1 MQEVFPESRAARSFP
16 AGGTRWGAGGG
27 RSGGAAASRRRWKP
41 EREPRNSRQNAM
53 HKVRA
58 AVGFGGR
65 PALRQDLPPGPTA
78 GYGKPYVRWCGR
90 VPGRNPRY
98 PTRSSGIRCFVSGR
112 ARTALAQGSEEFS
125 YVVDE
130 QAGLFHGGEMPAS
143 RHLGPLLDVVGG
155 FHPLAGR
162 EEKGAKTIKGKP
174 RKGRRSKP
182 ARSSPRRAMCC
193 GRSTMPE
200 TRPHAMQQKPSA
212 ELLTEQSRVSR

>member
-98 PTRSSGIRCFVSGR
+98 PTRSSERPNS
-112 ARTALAQGSEEFS
+112 
-125 YVVDE
+125 
-130 QAGLFHGGEMPAS
+130 
-143 RHLGPLLDVVGG
+143 
-155 FHPLAGR
+155 
-162 EEKGAKTIKGKP
+162 
-174 RKGRRSKP
+174 SKRP
-182 ARSSPRRAMCC
+182 NSSD
-193 GRSTMPE
+193 
-200 TRPHAMQQKPSA
+200 RPNSA
-212 ELLTEQSRVSR
+212 ERPNSRRWHGRLRACSTSLGAGFIFEFGDLFPSGLSIAAYQMQVGFSAGQAAGAGCKCLKT